1 MYDLI
6 VIGGGPGGY
15 VAAERAG
22 ALGKKVLLIEK
33 GHLGGVCLNEG
44 CIPTKTLLHS
54 AKLYK
59 NAKNSESFGVTVEG
73 ATYELP
79 KAMAWKKKVMETLR
93 KGVAFKMK
101 HHNVEVLEGEAKLIS
116 KHQVQVGEQN
126 FETQNIILATGS
138 SPFVPPIPGADLPHV
153 VTSTGVLNI
162 ENLPKRIAIVGGGVI
177 GMEFASYFSMIGVEV
192 EVFEMLPKLIPFMD
206 QELMK
211 ILTKSMKKGVKV
223 HLEAQVTSID
233 AKDVHYQHKGE
244 TKSFEADLV
253 LMAVGRR
260 PNAMNLGLE
269 NLSIEVERTGIR
281 VDETMRTN
289 VPNIYAIGDVNG
301 RSLLAHSASRQG
313 EVAVSNMFEECRS
326 MVWRDHAIPW
336 VVYSAPEIAGCGMTE
351 DQATE
356 KGIPFKVGK
365 LPMKASGRFI
375 AEQGLGAQGLCK
387 VISHAD
393 TGAILGVHMIGGTC
407 SEMIA
412 QAATAI
418 EAELRVQDVQEIV
431 FPHPTVSEVIRDSL
445 FEIQGL

>member
-22 ALGKKVLLIEK
+22 AVGKKVLLIEK

-59 NAKNSESFGVTVEG
+59 NAKGSESFGVTVEG
-73 ATYELP
+73 AKYELP
-79 KAMAWKKKVMETLR
+79 KAMAWKSKVMDTLR

-101 HHNVEVLEGEAKLIS
+101 HHNVEVLEGEAKLVA
-116 KHQVQVGEQN
+116 KGKVQVGDQT
-126 FETQNIILATGS
+126 FETKNTILATGS

-153 VTSTGVLNI
+153 LTSTGVLNI
-162 ENLPKRIAIVGGGVI
+162 PELPKKIAIVGGGVI
-177 GMEFASYFSMIGVEV
+177 GMEFASYFSMVGVQV

-223 HLEAQVTSID
+223 HLEAQVTKID
-233 AKDVHYQHKGE
+233 KEQIYYTHKGE
-244 TKSFEADLV
+244 SKTCDADLV
-253 LMAVGRR
+253 LMSVGRR
-260 PNAMNLGLE
+260 PNTNNLGLE
-269 NLSIEVERTGIR
+269 DLGVETERTGIR

-289 VPNIYAIGDVNG
+289 VPGIYAIGDVNG

-326 MVWRDHAIPW
+326 MTWREHAIPW
-336 VVYSAPEIAGCGMTE
+336 VVYSNPEIAGCGITE
-351 DQATE
+351 EQAKE
-356 KGIPFKVGK
+356 KGIPVKVGK

-375 AEQGLGAQGLCK
+375 AEQGLGAQSLCK
-387 VISHAD
+387 VLSHAE
-393 TGAILGVHMIGGTC
+393 TGAVLGVHMIGGAC

-412 QAATAI
+412 QAATTI

-431 FPHPTVSEVIRDSL
+431 FPHPTVSEVIRDTL

>member
-59 NAKNSESFGVTVEG
+59 NAKTSESFGVTVEG
-73 ATYELP
+73 AKYELP
-79 KAMAWKKKVMETLR
+79 KAMAWKTKVMETLR

-101 HHNVEVLEGEAKLIS
+101 HHNVEVMEGIASVCGKN
-116 KHQVQVGEQN
+116 QVKVHD
-126 FETQNIILATGS
+126 TVLDTKNIIIATGS

-153 VTSTGVLNI
+153 LTSTGVLSI
-162 ENLPKRIAIVGGGVI
+162 PELPKKIAIVGGGVI
-177 GMEFASYFSMIGVEV
+177 GMEFASYFSMVGVEV

-211 ILTKSMKKGVKV
+211 ILTKSMKKGVKI

-233 AKDVHYQHKGE
+233 KDQVHYTHKGE
-244 TKSFEADLV
+244 QKSCDADLV
-253 LMAVGRR
+253 LMSVGRR
-260 PNAMNLGLE
+260 PNTENLGLE
-269 NLSIEVERTGIR
+269 LVGVEVERGGIR
-281 VDETMRTN
+281 VDDTMRTN
-289 VPNIYAIGDVNG
+289 VPGIYAIGDVNG

-313 EVAVSNMFEECRS
+313 EVAVSNMFDECRS

-387 VISHAD
+387 VLSHTE
-393 TGAILGVHMIGGTC
+393 TGAILGVHMIGGQC